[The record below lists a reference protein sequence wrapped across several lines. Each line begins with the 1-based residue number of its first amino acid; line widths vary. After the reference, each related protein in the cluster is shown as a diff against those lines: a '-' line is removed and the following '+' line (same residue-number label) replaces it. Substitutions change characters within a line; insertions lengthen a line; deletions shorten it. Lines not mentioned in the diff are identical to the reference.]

1 MRDFISYSQEMT
13 KMVQSITKKN
23 NLKNKLYFN
32 SHRKQNKI
40 KSYPSGGFHQFHGKK
55 NGTNATNEDE

>member
-40 KSYPSGGFHQFHGKK
+40 KSYPTGGFH
-55 NGTNATNEDE
+55 